1 MNWLKRAID
10 VAEMDG
16 EAVLITVADVKGSS
30 PREAGAKML
39 VLPDETIGTIG
50 GGALEL
56 DAVQTAR
63 NDFAA
68 KATLKDYP
76 LGPSLEQCCGGFV
89 QLVFE
94 GIDQSS
100 LNWLKAWRAA
110 TTDNSPTLFATT
122 MGENTEIISQ
132 AKDEKTTS
140 TILLDNT
147 LQQYVADDRQPLW
160 IFGAGHVTKA
170 IINALAPLNFTI
182 TVVDQRA
189 DFIAELADKPVNT
202 CHNNVACREVE
213 HAPTDAMI
221 LVMTHSHA
229 QDFDICLKAL
239 LRDDLSFIGLIGSAT
254 KRARFIKR
262 LRDKGLGENTISN
275 LTCPIGLGNI
285 RDKNPEAIAISVAA
299 QLLSLRSQL
308 SAETSNQTE
317 ILAK

>member
-1 MNWLKRAID
+1 MNWLERAID
-10 VAEMDG
+10 VAEVNG

-39 VLPDETIGTIG
+39 VLPDSTIGTIG

-63 NDFAA
+63 ADFDT
-68 KATLKDYP
+68 KAQLKDYP

-94 GIDQSS
+94 GIDKSS
-100 LNWLKAWRAA
+100 LNWLKAWRTA
-110 TTDNSPTLFATT
+110 TTDSNTTLFATT
-122 MGENTEIISQ
+122 IGENTEIISQ
-132 AKDEKTTS
+132 DVNTKTTS

-147 LQQYVADDRQPLW
+147 LQQYVSDDRQPLW
-160 IFGAGHVTKA
+160 VFGAGHVTRA
-170 IINALAPLNFTI
+170 IINTLAPLNFAI

-189 DFIAELADKPVNT
+189 DFIAELADRSVNT
-202 CHNNVACREVE
+202 RHNNVACREVE
-213 HAPTDAMI
+213 HAPAHAMI

-299 QLLSLRSQL
+299 QLLSLRSQM